1 MSTRFSLIWDE
12 GREVITNREKRQ
24 SRAIV
29 KDMQLD
35 RSFRQICPDALYRE
49 VFLNVLTT
57 PSKSPAEIKRRR
69 DVIEEFYEKPAL
81 LDKLTEQVRRMGIIK
96 NNWDTEKSRTSSQ
109 KHMNSHDKNVILSGV
124 KDSLVLTAH
133 YLQYVIVNV
142 RDIHETLNM
151 MGAVSENFVRLREQS
166 AKISR
171 GKAAD
176 YLLMLAGRI
185 EHELPSSNTYSV
197 EYSITEEMR
206 SAGAFLADFSS
217 TAAVYQPEKKQKGL
231 LSVLMGLK
239 SGGNEAKREEE
250 KLHSTDVSGI
260 STEENLEQCISAARG
275 LDRYLTS
282 IARTIY
288 DRFSSIEDELYFCK
302 AAVCYLDF
310 LKDRRIRHTYPEI
323 LPAEENIVEIEGL
336 SDLLLLVESMSIDSV
351 VPNDVSLG
359 SDGILVTGK
368 NNSGKTV
375 YLRSIGCAV
384 LLGQCGLPIPAVR
397 GRISI
402 RSRIFTSFASA
413 EGELMPNSTA
423 GRFEEEVAQVRQIL
437 DEMEENSLVFLNETF
452 QTTSY
457 DEGSDAMEA
466 ILAYLSE
473 IGCAFIFVTHLTKLI
488 EKSLSGGKN
497 VVMKTSDEAASRY
510 KLSRIG

>member
-12 GREVITNREKRQ
+12 GQEVITAKEKRQ

-35 RSFRQICPDALYRE
+35 RSFRNICPDALYRE

-57 PSKSPAEIKRRR
+57 LSKSPDEIRRR
-69 DVIEEFYEKPAL
+69 RAVVEEFYEKPAL

-96 NNWDTEKSRTSSQ
+96 NNWDTEKNRTSSQ
-109 KHMNSHDKNVILSGV
+109 RHMNSHDKHVILSGV
-124 KDSLVLTAH
+124 KDSLTLTAH

-151 MGAVSENFVRLREQS
+151 MGASAENFVRLRE
-166 AKISR
+166 ACTKISK

-176 YLLMLAGRI
+176 YILMLCGRL
-185 EHELPSSNTYSV
+185 EHELRASNTYSV
-197 EYSITEEMR
+197 EYSITEELR
-206 SAGAFLADFSS
+206 TSGAFLENFSS
-217 TAAVYQPEKKQKGL
+217 TAVSYQPEKKKQGF
-231 LSVLMGLK
+231 LSALIGLK
-239 SGGNEAKREEE
+239 SGANDTKPEE
-250 KLHSTDVSGI
+250 KPASTSVSGI
-260 STEENLEQCISAARG
+260 STDESLAQCITATRG
-275 LDRYLTS
+275 LERYLTS

-288 DRFSSIEDELYFCK
+288 DRFSSLEDELYFCK

-310 LKDRRIRHTYPEI
+310 LKDHRIRNAFPEI
-323 LPAEENIVEIEGL
+323 LPASDNTVELEEL
-336 SDLLLLVESMSIDSV
+336 SDLLLLTESLSVDSV
-351 VPNDVSLG
+351 VPNDVKLG
-359 SDGILVTGK
+359 ADGILVTGK

-384 LLGQCGLPIPAVR
+384 LLGQCGLPIPAAG
-397 GRISI
+397 GRISV
-402 RSRIFTSFASA
+402 RNRVFTSFASA

-423 GRFEEEVAQVRQIL
+423 GRFEEEVAQVRQII
-437 DEMEENSLVFLNETF
+437 DEMEEYSLVFLNEIF

-473 IGCAFIFVTHLTKLI
+473 IGCTFIFVTHLTKLI
-488 EKSLSGGKN
+488 ERSLSDGKN
-497 VVMKTSDEAASRY
+497 AVMKTSDDIASRY
-510 KLSRIG
+510 KLSKIG